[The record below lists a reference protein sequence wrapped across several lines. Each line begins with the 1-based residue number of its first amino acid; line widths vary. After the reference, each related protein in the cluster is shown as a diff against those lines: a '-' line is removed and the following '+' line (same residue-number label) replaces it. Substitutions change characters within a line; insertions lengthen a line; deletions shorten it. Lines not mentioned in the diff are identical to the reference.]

1 MNHRELCEVGA
12 RFLKRPES
20 ANGHGCHFTIVEAAC
35 YGENPD
41 VFGVRHGLNRN
52 GMGTF
57 LLEAKTSR
65 SDFLVDKNKPHR
77 LNPAQGMGKY
87 RYYICPTGLIKP
99 EELPEKWGLIY
110 VSPKGICKVVAG
122 VLAVPRIKRLNPYS
136 KKNESWPDHRKIE
149 ENLELLAFEERNIQN
164 EMNLLTMALA
174 RLKDPEQVLYMQRN
188 YSKLEM
194 HNQTLERKVR
204 SLEREISLSNASNAL
219 SKFQSSITG

>member
-99 EELPEKWGLIY
+99 EEVPEKWGLIY

-136 KKNESWPDHRKIE
+136 KKNESWLDHRKIE

-194 HNQTLERKVR
+194 HNQTLERKLR

>member
-194 HNQTLERKVR
+194 HNQTLERKLR

>member
-122 VLAVPRIKRLNPYS
+122 VLAAPKIKRINPYTN
-136 KKNESWPDHRKIE
+136 KTESWPDNQKIK
-149 ENLELLAFEERNIQN
+149 ENLSTLAFDERNIQN

-194 HNQTLERKVR
+194 QNQTLERKVR

>member
-99 EELPEKWGLIY
+99 EEVPEKWGLIY

>member
-99 EELPEKWGLIY
+99 EEVPEKWGLIY

-194 HNQTLERKVR
+194 HNQALERKVR
-204 SLEREISLSNASNAL
+204 SMEREISLSKASNTL